1 MKIINEYIKID
12 NKKDSIVELDIYG
25 DIEDTKFWDEDV
37 TPKMIRDELKHY
49 DNAKELDIHIN
60 SYGGST
66 SAGNGIISIVDT
78 FKRKTNCIINA
89 YIEGMCASMASG
101 IAMCADKI
109 YMSDNALMLIHKPL
123 MAVAGNAND
132 MRDAIDFLDK
142 AEVGLVKNYMR
153 HWKGTEEE
161 LRNALATTTIY
172 TADEALK
179 VGLCDEVVEGVKIA
193 ASAKGLVIGNLT
205 FSAQNSSKIS
215 YMLENK
221 YPNIKIEKEENKMQY
236 NEKLMDYGIDESK
249 FESFGIEADKILDIA
264 GSVSG
269 FCSAKEHES
278 NPETQ
283 FVDKATVIS
292 ELGCED
298 ITAEELINYAKTG
311 MNPVDNT
318 ELSNKAKAY
327 DKIVEGA
334 KSNALVNALK
344 AQGDT
349 YNEARMKKYL
359 DVLTYDEIVEQ
370 DKAWQKEAKKLL
382 NAGKRI
388 SQPLNVKEVNEKVD
402 DIDAYKF

>member
-12 NKKDSIVELDIYG
+12 NQKDSIVELDIYG
-25 DIEDTKFWDEDV
+25 DIEDSKFWDEDV
-37 TPKMIRDELKHY
+37 TPKMIRDELKQY
-49 DNAKELDIHIN
+49 DKAKELDIHIN

-66 SAGNGIISIVDT
+66 SAGNGIISIIDT
-78 FKRKTNCIINA
+78 FKRKTNCAVNA

-101 IAMCADKI
+101 IAMCANKI

-123 MAVAGNAND
+123 AQVVGNAND
-132 MRDAIDFLDK
+132 MRDAIDFLEK

-153 HWKGTEEE
+153 HWKGTENE
-161 LRNALATTTIY
+161 LKDALAATTIY
-172 TADEALK
+172 TADEALE
-179 VGLCDEVVEGVKIA
+179 VGLCDEIIGGVKIA
-193 ASAKGLVIGNLT
+193 ASAKGLVFGNLT
-205 FSAQNSSKIS
+205 FSTGNSGKIS
-215 YMLENK
+215 YMIENK
-221 YPNIKIEKEENKMQY
+221 YPDIKIEKEEDEMQY
-236 NEKLMDYGIDESK
+236 DERLKDYGIDKSK
-249 FESFGIEADKILDIA
+249 FEAIGIEADKILDIA
-264 GSVSG
+264 GSVSD
-269 FCSAKEHES
+269 FCNAKNPES
-278 NPETQ
+278 NSEFQ
-283 FVDKATVIS
+283 FVDKATVLS

-298 ITAEELINYAKTG
+298 ITADELINYAKAG

-318 ELSNKAKAY
+318 EISNKAKAY

-344 AQGDT
+344 AQGDS

-370 DKAWQKEAKKLL
+370 DKAWQEEAKKLL